1 MGNLH
6 PITAGYLKILEVVS
20 VIMVAVGEKLD
31 SLFSSQRLASEH
43 LGRLRHQGPR
53 RNDDDQRLDFHQ
65 RHSSSD
71 SEPIDSGLP
80 DYYFN
85 QFDPRSPFYEPFPDS
100 DDWHAPLHRSGH
112 SSQHRSVRFQLRSSW
127 QSDSLRLTRDLHQML
142 PIRLRHV
149 IPVGGTNLLESVV

>member
-43 LGRLRHQGPR
+43 LGRLRHQGPW

-85 QFDPRSPFYEPFPDS
+85 QFDPRSPFYEPFSDS
-100 DDWHAPLHRSGH
+100 DDWHAPFTDPGPHH
-112 SSQHRSVRFQLRSSW
+112 STDPF
-127 QSDSLRLTRDLHQML
+127 DS
-142 PIRLRHV
+142 
-149 IPVGGTNLLESVV
+149 N

>member
-1 MGNLH
+1 MNSLNL
-6 PITAGYLKILEVVS
+6 ITACYLKILEVVS

-31 SLFSSQRLASEH
+31 SLFSSQRLAAEPPR
-43 LGRLRHQGPR
+43 RLRHHPPWWT
-53 RNDDDQRLDFHQ
+53 DDDQRPDFQQ

-100 DDWHAPLHRSGH
+100 DDRHASFTDPGTH
-112 SSQHRSVRFQLRSSW
+112 
-127 QSDSLRLTRDLHQML
+127 QSTDPFDSY
-142 PIRLRHV
+142 
-149 IPVGGTNLLESVV
+149 